1 MSMPH
6 IWNCTDTHMGI
17 HTYMGIHTWACV
29 HGHTYMGCWEP
40 TYYTCTDIC
49 THTASDTPTTT
60 HPYTP
65 THTQEVTLHTD
76 ICTYAHACTHTTH
89 TPPLTVLT
97 PQTRLR
103 IQHVVS
109 ENPSSFLHHTYQTV
123 CIDRKPLRFCSERLQ
138 SLLHTLELT
147 NLADY
152 SPLTVVATFATLVS
166 TYTKGEH

>member
-1 MSMPH
+1 
-6 IWNCTDTHMGI
+6 
-17 HTYMGIHTWACV
+17 
-29 HGHTYMGCWEP
+29 MGCWEP

-76 ICTYAHACTHTTH
+76 ICTYAHAYTHTTP
-89 TPPLTVLT
+89 TPPLTVST

>member
-6 IWNCTDTHMGI
+6 IWNCTDTHMVI

-76 ICTYAHACTHTTH
+76 ICTYAHAYTHTTP
-89 TPPLTVLT
+89 TPPLTVST